1 MNTRTRSRA
10 RAWALQALY
19 AWEMRGRE
27 TLDPPEVLDELC
39 ERLRVSPANR
49 PLAEVLVRVVHT
61 RLAEIDRLLDE
72 ALTNWR
78 LERLSVIDRNLLR
91 LGAAELLFLDEAPE
105 RVTIAEMVRLAAK
118 YGTPESPRF
127 VGGVLEGMARRARA
141 EEAVLGR

>member
-1 MNTRTRSRA
+1 
-10 RAWALQALY
+10 
-19 AWEMRGRE
+19 MRGRE

-105 RVTIAEMVRLAAK
+105 RVTIGEMVRLAGK

-127 VGGVLEGMARRARA
+127 VGGVLEGLARRART
-141 EEAVLGR
+141 EEPVPGP